1 MKPLDTPKT
10 LPAGR
15 PTGSSN
21 HVLFALAAGVGALLG
36 ASSAAWAGLQRQADV
51 AARAIGDA
59 ATAPPRRDGLYLP
72 DGSFS
77 DTGDD
82 GRSRNERPLLLLA
95 MLGDSTS
102 AGYGA
107 DDADGLPG
115 VMLAR
120 ELAEHVDRPVRLST
134 HATVGSR
141 SADLTRQARE
151 VLSEDPDLVVIVV
164 GANDVR
170 DRVSPVFAT
179 RMLTEAVNLL
189 TAAGVAVVVGSCP
202 DLGVIEPIPQPLRQ
216 LAGSWSRRLAWM
228 QERAAVR
235 AGAQAVSISR
245 LVSPDFRHHPDF
257 FSPDRFHP
265 SGRGYRRAVQ
275 ELLPAAVVAV
285 QGHLVGMSRVDEA

>member
-1 MKPLDTPKT
+1 MKPLETPKPLPLPGGT
-10 LPAGR
+10 PAG
-15 PTGSSN
+15 SSARI
-21 HVLFALAAGVGALLG
+21 LFTAAAGVGALLG
-36 ASSAAWAGLQRQADV
+36 ATSAAWAGLQHQADV

-59 ATAPPRRDGLYLP
+59 AADPPRRDGVYLP
-72 DGSFS
+72 NGDYA
-77 DTGDD
+77 DD
-82 GRSRNERPLLLLA
+82 GGSGTYRTDRPLLMA

-120 ELAEHVDRPVRLST
+120 ELAERVDRPVRLST

-141 SADLTRQARE
+141 SADLNRQARE
-151 VLSEDPDLVVIVV
+151 VLLEQPDLVVIVV

-179 RMLTEAVNLL
+179 RMLTEAIDLL
-189 TAAGVAVVVGSCP
+189 TARGVAVVVGSCP

-228 QERAAVR
+228 QERAAVK
-235 AGAQAVSISR
+235 AGARAVSISR

-257 FSPDRFHP
+257 FSRDRFHP
-265 SGRGYRRAVQ
+265 SGRGYRRAVE
-275 ELLPAAVVAV
+275 ELLPAAIAAVAEPAS
-285 QGHLVGMSRVDEA
+285 H